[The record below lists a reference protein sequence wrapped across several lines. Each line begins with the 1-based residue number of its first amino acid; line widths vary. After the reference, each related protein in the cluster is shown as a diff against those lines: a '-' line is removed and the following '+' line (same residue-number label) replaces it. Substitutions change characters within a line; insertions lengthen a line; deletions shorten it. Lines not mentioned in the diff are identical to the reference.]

1 MIFQVAHLNPVPG
14 HIGYDKTLEW
24 RGEGC
29 SPGGLWGQR
38 LLDRPTISM
47 YCTPSSW
54 RFGTFC
60 LDCRGS
66 TWFVSS
72 VRLSGRTA
80 WLRRSMWLNKSATAS
95 GGQRSTSLPPWSQHT
110 ASCFLLK
117 GHDPPLGWDAP
128 GMPSLLSPSSP
139 RSSTRSRPRRQG
151 WSWWPLMPSVIP
163 HPLDGSPRE
172 LPVWG
177 IFCPGGAGH
186 CSIPSMGRCGW
197 RPGPWE
203 GEAIFSPFYLKWHL
217 ISIRYSPP
225 VCISPHC
232 RQVMLIQ
239 WSSLFLR
246 AWK

>member
-1 MIFQVAHLNPVPG
+1 MIIQVAHLNPVPG

-29 SPGGLWGQR
+29 SPRGLWGQR

-80 WLRRSMWLNKSATAS
+80 WLRRSMWSNKSATAS
-95 GGQRSTSLPPWSQHT
+95 GGQRSTSLPPWSLPPV
-110 ASCFLLK
+110 FLLK

-128 GMPSLLSPSSP
+128 GIAFPPFSLL
-139 RSSTRSRPRRQG
+139 
-151 WSWWPLMPSVIP
+151 PSVVHQVQTEEARLVLVAP
-163 HPLDGSPRE
+163 HALSDPAP
-172 LPVWG
+172 PVWG

-186 CSIPSMGRCGW
+186 CFIPFLGRCGW
-197 RPGPWE
+197 QPGPWE

-225 VCISPHC
+225 ACIFPHC

-246 AWK
+246 AWKESNWTYF

>member
-1 MIFQVAHLNPVPG
+1 MGLCVRVCSQLAGTCNVCVALSLTPTYGKTTPSCWCQKLQKKKKAEMIIQVAHLNPVPG

-29 SPGGLWGQR
+29 SPRGLWGQR

-80 WLRRSMWLNKSATAS
+80 WLWRSMWSNKSATAS

-110 ASCFLLK
+110 ASCF
-117 GHDPPLGWDAP
+117 
-128 GMPSLLSPSSP
+128 SP
-139 RSSTRSRPRRQG
+139 
-151 WSWWPLMPSVIP
+151 
-163 HPLDGSPRE
+163 
-172 LPVWG
+172 
-177 IFCPGGAGH
+177 
-186 CSIPSMGRCGW
+186 
-197 RPGPWE
+197 
-203 GEAIFSPFYLKWHL
+203 
-217 ISIRYSPP
+217 
-225 VCISPHC
+225 
-232 RQVMLIQ
+232 
-239 WSSLFLR
+239 
-246 AWK
+246 